1 MHKGCSGRCR
11 TLLYVSNLWK
21 EGMSVFQA
29 GDAAQGELLQRKA
42 LALLAELSGFPVVE
56 AKIRNNLGVILSCSG
71 RDTEARWEF
80 VQALTLLSGRVEPGT
95 RFHQVIANNYA
106 QTMVRRALPAAADAE
121 AARLAIAS

>member
-11 TLLYVSNLWK
+11 TLLYVSGLWK
-21 EGMSVFQA
+21 EGMRVFQA
-29 GDAAQGELLQRKA
+29 GDPAQGELLQRKA
-42 LALLAELSGFPVVE
+42 LALLAELGGFPVVE

-80 VQALTLLSGRVEPGT
+80 IQAMTLLSGRVEPGT

-106 QTMVRRALPAAADAE
+106 QTMTRRALPAAPE